1 MIQIF
6 RVRGIPVRID
16 VGWLLVFGLISW
28 SLASGYFPYVLPAQS
43 AAAYWAQGLLAAALL
58 FSSVLLH
65 ELAHA
70 LVAIG
75 HGVPVGG
82 ITLHVFGGVSQL
94 EGEPET
100 PRAEIL
106 IAIVGPFTSFAIAGI
121 AAIVGR
127 VLSGPAWA
135 EALTGYLAAVNLL
148 VGFFNLLPAFPLDGG
163 RVLRAALWRWS
174 GRLDWASRVAS
185 RIGSFFGLLMVAA
198 GIARAIAGEAMG
210 GLWLALIG
218 LFLHQAAR
226 ASYEVVRLR
235 ERLEPLPVERVMN
248 VAPAALD
255 AARAATLTGI
265 PGAVVSPR
273 DSAWQAFLKISR
285 NGLGR
290 VAVID
295 GGMLVGVVS
304 QRDLQHA
311 VNDAGT
317 TGDVARRAA

>member
-1 MIQIF
+1 MQLF

-16 VGWLLVFGLISW
+16 VGWILVFGLISW
-28 SLASGYFPYVLPAQS
+28 SLASGYFPYVLAAQS
-43 AAAYWAQGLLAAALL
+43 PVAYWALGLLAAVLL

-70 LVAIG
+70 LVAVG

-82 ITLHVFGGVSQL
+82 ITLHIFGGVSQL

-121 AAIVGR
+121 AAMVGR
-127 VLSGPAWA
+127 FLSGPAWA
-135 EALTGYLAAVNLL
+135 DALTGYLSAVNLL

-185 RIGSFFGLLMVAA
+185 RIGSFFGMLMIAA

-226 ASYEVVRLR
+226 ASFEVVRLR
-235 ERLEPLPVERVMN
+235 EQLEPLPVERVMN
-248 VAPAALD
+248 RAPAVLD
-255 AARAATLTGI
+255 AARASTL
-265 PGAVVSPR
+265 PSVANAVVSPR
-273 DSAWQAFLKISR
+273 DSAWQAFLQISR

-290 VAVID
+290 VAVFDD
-295 GGMLVGVVS
+295 GTLVGVVS
-304 QRDLQHA
+304 QRDLQQL
-311 VNDAGT
+311 VNASG
-317 TGDVARRAA
+317 GDGGMERRAA

>member
-1 MIQIF
+1 MQIF
-6 RVRGIPVRID
+6 SVRGIPVRID

-28 SLASGYFPYVLPAQS
+28 SLASGYFPYVLPSQS
-43 AAAYWAQGLLAAALL
+43 PAAYWAQGLLAAALL

-75 HGVPVGG
+75 HGLPVSG
-82 ITLHVFGGVSQL
+82 ITLHIFGGVSQL
-94 EGEPET
+94 EAEPET

-121 AAIVGR
+121 AAILGR
-127 VLSGPAWA
+127 LLTGAPWA
-135 EALTGYLAAVNLL
+135 DALMGYLAAVNLL

-163 RVLRAALWRWS
+163 RILRAALWRWS
-174 GRLDWASRVAS
+174 GRLIWATRVAS
-185 RIGSFFGLLMVAA
+185 RIGSFLALLLVAA

-218 LFLHQAAR
+218 LFLHQGAR
-226 ASYEVVRLR
+226 SSYEVARVR
-235 ERLEPLPVERVMN
+235 ERLEPLAVERVMSR
-248 VAPAALD
+248 APAVLD
-255 AARAATLTGI
+255 PARPVLTRAT
-265 PGAVVSPR
+265 PDEVVSPR

-290 VAVID
+290 VAVMQD
-295 GGMLVGVVS
+295 GILVGVVS
-304 QRDLQHA
+304 QRDLQQLMSGA
-311 VNDAGT
+311 DAG
-317 TGDVARRAA
+317 GGVARRAA